1 MHWKSFG
8 ILCGWDDVHYVNKF
22 RILRTSFLSSLTGL
36 SFVALTLELSSDL
49 VLTDA
54 IARIVTRMYSSS
66 APDELTRWDVIPTL
80 LVSWWCT
87 GCSLAIIFVRV
98 IGRYLRTQVLF
109 PEDWIMLA
117 SVIPLLIR
125 MGLVHLVL
133 IYGTNN
139 VIATNL
145 SDIQIRQREIGSGLV
160 LGARIFYSLFIWTAK
175 YTITEFLTRLTAQ
188 TWRRSFQL
196 MLNFIR
202 LFLVATFAAV
212 AISTLAECQPF
223 HNYWQ
228 VNPMPEP
235 KCRQGYAHLVAM
247 GACDAATDMLLVA
260 FPIPIIVVSTMSIF
274 RKLALTLLFALSLIL
289 VVITCYRVPA
299 VIQRQGNQQYRSLF
313 ASLEIVVATAISN
326 AIVIGSFMRDRGVKK
341 QKYKIGSV
349 SEASD
354 QKFSRRATIT
364 NHEWGSDADL
374 ATDIGPRLD
383 LEVNVSSEQVR
394 KRGVSSKQAIRNS
407 YSHLTAY
414 GLLSSQPLNPD
425 SQDHM
430 MDIETV
436 IFLKQSPIY
445 CHQPQGNS
453 DSMTSRRTGI
463 INSCLEDQ
471 RQGSGPSRPVRGD
484 EDWAG
489 ANQGSGKLTKIQSTR
504 DRTFESPRA

>member
-1 MHWKSFG
+1 
-8 ILCGWDDVHYVNKF
+8 
-22 RILRTSFLSSLTGL
+22 
-36 SFVALTLELSSDL
+36 
-49 VLTDA
+49 
-54 IARIVTRMYSSS
+54 MYSSS

-202 LFLVATFAAV
+202 LFLVATFAVV

-228 VNPMPEP
+228 VNPLPEP

-274 RKLALTLLFALSLIL
+274 RKLALTLLFALPLIL

-374 ATDIGPRLD
+374 ATDIGLRLD
-383 LEVNVSSEQVR
+383 LEVKMPTYQEVWPAPIAHVN
-394 KRGVSSKQAIRNS
+394 KR
-407 YSHLTAY
+407 
-414 GLLSSQPLNPD
+414 NPKEND
-425 SQDHM
+425 F
-430 MDIETV
+430 T
-436 IFLKQSPIY
+436 
-445 CHQPQGNS
+445 
-453 DSMTSRRTGI
+453 
-463 INSCLEDQ
+463 
-471 RQGSGPSRPVRGD
+471 
-484 EDWAG
+484 
-489 ANQGSGKLTKIQSTR
+489 
-504 DRTFESPRA
+504 